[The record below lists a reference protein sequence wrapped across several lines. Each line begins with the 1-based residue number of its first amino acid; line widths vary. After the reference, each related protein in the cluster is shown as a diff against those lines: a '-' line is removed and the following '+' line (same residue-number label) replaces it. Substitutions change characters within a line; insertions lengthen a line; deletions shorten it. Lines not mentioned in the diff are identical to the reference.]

1 LIESL
6 LKNIAKKTLIAFM
19 LLSLSMSALSFQRD
33 TVIFQDSDTVN
44 MSHFIDDIDTVMTV
58 RYESDHCNNTSSSQH
73 CNNCTHCVV
82 VSMAQQV
89 IAHSLFNSANSL
101 ALFYSEKSIEI
112 PFKPPR
118 I

>member
-1 LIESL
+1 MKL
-6 LKNIAKKTLIAFM
+6 LFTNIAKKAFIAFM
-19 LLSLSMSALSFQRD
+19 LLSLSMSALSFQND
-33 TVIFQDSDTVN
+33 TVIFQDPNTIN
-44 MSHFIDDIDTVMTV
+44 ISHFIDDIDTVMDV

-82 VSMAQQV
+82 VSMTQQV
-89 IAHSLFNSANSL
+89 IAHSLFTSVNSVT
-101 ALFYSEKSIEI
+101 LFYSEKRIEI